1 MDPKKFT
8 FHVGIPLFLQC
19 RGMYSYP
26 LIQLVTVRL
35 VVDPHGTFVAGELAS
50 SDPPLN
56 FLAFARLCY
65 HCLPSDVVFLRRH
78 ANRGQT
84 DRPSKTGDL
93 WLWSVQRWG
102 RVQARSVR
110 VDATLGCVCVS
121 GHSRRLV
128 LLVLPERAAWVVRG
142 YANCYDIFY
151 LTSCIRPTARP

>member
-35 VVDPHGTFVAGELAS
+35 VVDPHGTFVARKLAS

-56 FLAFARLCY
+56 FLVFARLCY
-65 HCLPSDVVFLRRH
+65 HCLPPDVGFLRCH
-78 ANRGQT
+78 RGHT
-84 DRPSKTGDL
+84 DRPSKSGDL
-93 WLWSVQRWG
+93 WLWFVERWG

-110 VDATLGCVCVS
+110 VDATLGRVCVS

-128 LLVLPERAAWVVRG
+128 LLVLLERAAGVVRG
-142 YANCYDIFY
+142 YTNCYDIFY

>member
-1 MDPKKFT
+1 MDPEIFT
-8 FHVGIPLFLQC
+8 FHVAIPLFLQC

-65 HCLPSDVVFLRRH
+65 HCLPSDVGFLRRH
-78 ANRGQT
+78 RGRT

-93 WLWSVQRWG
+93 WLWSVERWG
-102 RVQARSVR
+102 RVQTFKHGPFGSMP
-110 VDATLGCVCVS
+110 L
-121 GHSRRLV
+121 
-128 LLVLPERAAWVVRG
+128 WVVFVCQATPVVW
-142 YANCYDIFY
+142 YC
-151 LTSCIRPTARP
+151 